1 MKINTTLLILL
12 FALVSSCDDSSK
24 VEPVD
29 LGLPPI
35 VSIEVLNTNWTPDLI
50 GFTAS
55 ANGTGIAISMY
66 DIDHLGRQ
74 LDFLSLGI
82 TNSTIEWNYLE
93 PISLSNLSTPFEL
106 SSRYDKF
113 EDGFSSKKR
122 RWLASKPEFG
132 SIIIESIN
140 SLKERIYYNGS
151 FEVILCNGSNLP
163 ACLTIKGSFEN
174 VQFFKNPDDRTEY
187 FYLLSRTLIN

>member
-1 MKINTTLLILL
+1 MKINIILL
-12 FALVSSCDDSSK
+12 LTLATLIFSCDDSNK

-29 LGLPPI
+29 LGLTPI
-35 VSIEVLNTNWTPDLI
+35 VSIEVLNSNWTPDLV

-93 PISLSNLSTPFEL
+93 PLSLSNLSSPFEL

-113 EDGFSSKKR
+113 EDGFSSEKR

-140 SLKERIYYNGS
+140 SLEERIYFNGS
-151 FEVILCNGSNLP
+151 FEVTLCNGSNLP
-163 ACLTIKGSFEN
+163 GCLTVNGTFEN
-174 VQFFKNPDDRTEY
+174 VQFFENPDDRTEY